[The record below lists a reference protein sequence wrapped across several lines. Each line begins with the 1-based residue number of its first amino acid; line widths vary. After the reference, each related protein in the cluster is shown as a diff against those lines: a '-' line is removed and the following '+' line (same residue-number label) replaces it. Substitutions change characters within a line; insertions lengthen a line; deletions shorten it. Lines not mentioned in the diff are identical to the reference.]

1 MVKPKFTVEVVV
13 LIVVDEVVSGDGST
27 IHIHSSRSS
36 RSGVEVV
43 VVVVVVIVVVGHWTS
58 GDGQKT
64 FTVTARV
71 IPWGMPSIAGKMEIN
86 CSQDKSGTKPVEDE
100 LVDSAWL

>member
-13 LIVVDEVVSGDGST
+13 LIVVDEVVSDDGST
-27 IHIHSSRSS
+27 INIHSSRSS

-43 VVVVVVIVVVGHWTS
+43 VVAVVIVVVGHWTS

-100 LVDSAWL
+100 LVDLA

>member
-1 MVKPKFTVEVVV
+1 MEMVKLKFTVEVVV
-13 LIVVDEVVSGDGST
+13 LMVDEVVSGDGPMST
-27 IHIHSSRSS
+27 V
-36 RSGVEVV
+36 VEVIVV
-43 VVVVVVIVVVGHWTS
+43 VVIVEVEVIVVVGHWIS

-86 CSQDKSGTKPVEDE
+86 CSQDKSGTQPVEDE
-100 LVDSAWL
+100 LVEPA

>member
-1 MVKPKFTVEVVV
+1 MVPQSTSIVVEV
-13 LIVVDEVVSGDGST
+13 
-27 IHIHSSRSS
+27 
-36 RSGVEVV
+36 
-43 VVVVVVIVVVGHWTS
+43 VVVGHWTS

>member
-1 MVKPKFTVEVVV
+1 MVKLKFTVEVVV
-13 LIVVDEVVSGDGST
+13 LMVDEVVSGDGPMST
-27 IHIHSSRSS
+27 V
-36 RSGVEVV
+36 VEVIVV
-43 VVVVVVIVVVGHWTS
+43 VVVVVEVEVIVVVGHWIS

-86 CSQDKSGTKPVEDE
+86 CSQDKSGTQPVEDE
-100 LVDSAWL
+100 LVEPA

>member
-1 MVKPKFTVEVVV
+1 MVRDVEEVSKSLVEMVKPKFTVEVVV
-13 LIVVDEVVSGDGST
+13 LIVVDEVASGDGPTS
-27 IHIHSSRSS
+27 IV
-36 RSGVEVV
+36 VEV
-43 VVVVVVIVVVGHWTS
+43 VVVGHWTS

-64 FTVTARV
+64 FTVTAWV
-71 IPWGMPSIAGKMEIN
+71 IPWAMPSIASKMEIN